1 MPDLHA
7 QHFFFVRCS
16 SGAVGVDVSVDVDD
30 DDDDDD
36 DGLAQ
41 EDEICEEEEDIA
53 GNPSVEDR
61 GLPRLA

>member
-36 DGLAQ
+36 GLAQ
-41 EDEICEEEEDIA
+41 EDEICEEEDIA
-53 GNPSVEDR
+53 GNP
-61 GLPRLA
+61 LC